1 MTRLVDVAQEMGLR
15 AEASPFGRW
24 VRFRG
29 EQGLVYVAEAA
40 FGQGYYSWCDTPH
53 GRTAEPYL
61 DPTAAIQAGLQRAAC
76 RTADEEAPRNT
87 CPITTAPPSSAGAAC
102 SVRTCTSVRGKL
114 SRIRLATRVR

>member
-40 FGQGYYSWCDTPH
+40 FGKGYYTWCDTPH

-76 RTADEEAPRNT
+76 RTADEEAGRDT
-87 CPITTAPPSSAGAAC
+87 RPITAAVCTASPSSARATPSAA
-102 SVRTCTSVRGKL
+102 
-114 SRIRLATRVR
+114 